1 MDIAANSMPGTPA
14 VAGNT
19 SNTTSQQVFAVNDIT
34 FHKQF
39 GTFVTA
45 GSDGGFTIWD
55 GQQKTKIKREYRA
68 NEIAHALI
76 AEFNLNEINNGDQTA
91 KPPKAGTP
99 IVSTSFN
106 HNGSILA

>member
-1 MDIAANSMPGTPA
+1 MSHRGWSLTRSPSKNYSFKCHRMDIAANSMPGTPA

-55 GQQKTKIKREYRA
+55 GQQKTKIKRKSPRERNCA
-68 NEIAHALI
+68 RTDSRIQPER
-76 AEFNLNEINNGDQTA
+76 DQQR
-91 KPPKAGTP
+91 
-99 IVSTSFN
+99 
-106 HNGSILA
+106 